1 MGSVFFCN
9 LISIC
14 EWRGKIVDFKTLNQ
28 TMPELGRDNLIKP
41 WKYDTIPRIV
51 KTHKHFW
58 SIFQNHKIILI
69 VREPRDVMVSY
80 YHFETAKAKPR
91 FRGTFSE
98 FIRHKKF
105 GLEAWFKHY
114 QSWIKY
120 ATVLLT
126 YEDLKKDDI
135 SEFSRMLKCLDISID
150 PEIVKLAAEKS
161 RFDQIR
167 QIEDEYGW
175 SMTGKFKQNSR
186 FTRQG
191 KSQAWQDFF
200 SLEDLDY
207 FRTLREKFQ

>member
-1 MGSVFFCN
+1 
-9 LISIC
+9 
-14 EWRGKIVDFKTLNQ
+14 
-28 TMPELGRDNLIKP
+28 
-41 WKYDTIPRIV
+41 
-51 KTHKHFW
+51 
-58 SIFQNHKIILI
+58 
-69 VREPRDVMVSY
+69 MVSY
-80 YHFETAKAKPR
+80 YHFETAKEKPR

-98 FIRHKKF
+98 FIRHRKF
-105 GLEAWFKHY
+105 GLEPWFKHY

-135 SEFSRMLKCLDISID
+135 SKFSRMLKCLDISID
-150 PEIVKLAAEKS
+150 TEIVKLAAEKS

-167 QIEDEYGW
+167 QIEDKYGW

-191 KSQAWQDFF
+191 KSQAWQEFW
-200 SLEDLDY
+200 SLEDIDY